1 MRMMMNDDVNDDG
14 ADDADAD
21 DDNDDDDDQESHI
34 QRRVL
39 AQMTSLSAVLT
50 SFKDSNVLRQL
61 LNLNTKSKVLDLES
75 KLS

>member
-1 MRMMMNDDVNDDG
+1 MRMMMNDDDDDDGNDDE
-14 ADDADAD
+14 
-21 DDNDDDDDQESHI
+21 DDDDDDDDDRESHI